1 MAAIVAD
8 LGSGVA
14 RFGWSG
20 DGQPKALISGFEHEV
35 GCPAPGASYLRLMP
49 ANATFF
55 TRTLRLSFVAAVVGG
70 GSYCCLLYG

>member
-8 LGSGVA
+8 LGSGLA

-35 GCPAPGASYLRLMP
+35 GCPLLCASYLHLMP
-49 ANATFF
+49 TNATFF
-55 TRTLRLSFVAAVVGG
+55 TITLRLSFVAVVVGG
-70 GSYCCLLYG
+70 CSYCCLLYG